1 MTSSEIV
8 PAHGEAPARPDAAL
22 RIASLAGAD
31 GSPAAGAARVPSQG
45 AAPAPPF
52 DPRELEP
59 RFSLFGWFPEW
70 IQRHPALVWG
80 TLNRLLRTPRV
91 FAWSFV
97 LRMDDVREVL
107 NHDAEFPVMWGER
120 MKRNTDNLN
129 FVLGMPRDDAYRK
142 RYKELAQAFPLEDVA
157 PRVARQAA
165 REAEQIVSASGGQ
178 LDGVRDL
185 VTEVPSRLCR
195 TYYGLDVQDTRIFAQ
210 CTLAV
215 SSFTFGPG
223 KDKAIE
229 ALAVPAARYLTETID
244 RSIAAAHAAGKV
256 DPSAPVIGRMIA
268 AGLPDREIHAHL
280 FGMVLGFIPTDVLAG
295 GNMLEVLLRHPP
307 FLEQAR
313 AAARADDDE
322 LLWKCLR
329 EALRFRH
336 INLGAWRGIPED
348 YRLCGGAGGS
358 LIRGGARRRV
368 LAVIPSAMFDA
379 RRVKRP
385 SVFDPHRPEEDY
397 MIFGV
402 GQHWC
407 LGAYIAKAQIT
418 QTFKPLLKRDGLCA
432 DDRRVRT
439 QRFNGL
445 FPLHLRIHFQP

>member
-1 MTSSEIV
+1 MTSSEI
-8 PAHGEAPARPDAAL
+8 APGDAAPL
-22 RIASLAGAD
+22 
-31 GSPAAGAARVPSQG
+31 PA
-45 AAPAPPF
+45 F
-52 DPRELEP
+52 DPRNLEP
-59 RFSLFGWFPEW
+59 RASLFGWFFEW
-70 IQRHPALVWG
+70 LYRHPAFVWG
-80 TLNRLLRTPRV
+80 ILNRFLRTPRL
-91 FAWSFV
+91 FSWSFV

-107 NHDAEFPVMWGER
+107 NHDADFPVMWGKR
-120 MKRNTDNLN
+120 MKQNTNNLN

-142 RYKELAQAFPLEDVA
+142 RYQELGQAFPLEDVA
-157 PRVARQAA
+157 PLVASQAA
-165 REAEQIVSASGGQ
+165 RAAEEIVSGSGGR

-195 TYYGLDVQDTRIFAQ
+195 TYYGLDVQDTLLFAQ

-223 KDKAIE
+223 KDKTIE
-229 ALAVPAARYLTETID
+229 SLAAPAAQYLTDTIN
-244 RSIAAAHAAGKV
+244 RSIAAARAAGKI
-256 DPSAPVIGRMIA
+256 DPSAPILGRMIA
-268 AGLPDREIHAHL
+268 AGLCDHEIHAHL

-295 GNMLEVLLRHPP
+295 GNMLEVLLRYPP
-307 FLEQAR
+307 FLEQAC

-336 INLGAWRGIPED
+336 INPGAWRGIPKD
-348 YRLCGGAGGS
+348 YRLSGGGSGS
-358 LIRGGARRRV
+358 LIRGGESRRI

-418 QTFKPLLKRDGLCA
+418 QTFKPLLKRDGLRA
-432 DDRRVRT
+432 EDPAVRT
-439 QRFNGL
+439 KRFNGL
-445 FPLHLRIHFQP
+445 FPLHLQIRFQ